1 MIKQVFSS
9 LISWIVSFQL
19 ISIIIAYTTRFEMYP
34 WYEQL
39 LKSSLTPP
47 GYYFGVIWPLL
58 YITLSILGWKLYTEN
73 KNSLLK
79 WYWIGMIINW
89 LWSPVFF
96 ILHLSG
102 LALSILAMLVFING
116 YILIKLKTIYYY
128 NYTYLIILPYFLWL
142 CFAGYLNIIIVL
154 LN

>member
-9 LISWIVSFQL
+9 LITWIVSFQL
-19 ISIIIAYTTRFEMYP
+19 ISIVIAYTTRFEMYP
-34 WYEQL
+34 WYDQL

-79 WYWIGMIINW
+79 WYWIGMILNW

-116 YILIKLKTIYYY
+116 YIVIKLKTIYYY

>member
-9 LISWIVSFQL
+9 LITWIVSFQL

-73 KNSLLK
+73 KNSLLR

-128 NYTYLIILPYFLWL
+128 NYTYLIILPYFMWL

>member
-9 LISWIVSFQL
+9 LITWIVSFQL
-19 ISIIIAYTTRFEMYP
+19 ISIVIAYTTRFEMYP
-34 WYEQL
+34 WYDQL

-79 WYWIGMIINW
+79 WYWIGMILNW
-89 LWSPVFF
+89 LWSPVFLYY
-96 ILHLSG
+96 IC
-102 LALSILAMLVFING
+102 LV
-116 YILIKLKTIYYY
+116 
-128 NYTYLIILPYFLWL
+128 
-142 CFAGYLNIIIVL
+142 
-154 LN
+154 